1 MELTLA
7 QIIETT
13 GATVVPAGVPRETRI
28 SGWSIDSR
36 TVKPGDLFFAIRG
49 ERHDG
54 RGFVE
59 AALAAGA
66 AAAVVE
72 PPDTLGVLQELAR
85 FARRRWG
92 GEVIGVTGSAG
103 KTTTKDMIA
112 AFLGVRGCVGK
123 TIGNFNNHIGLPLS
137 ILRLPE
143 EARIAVLEMGMNH
156 AGEIRALARIAEPQI
171 GVITNVGY
179 AHVEAFSSIDGVA
192 TAKREL
198 IEELPESGLAILN
211 ADDER
216 VLAFREWHRGRTIT
230 YGFSHAAE
238 VRAVEWQSGPGGS
251 EFTVHGVRFR
261 MALSGRHSAL
271 NVLAGLATAH
281 ARGISYQ
288 ELVPAVAELRP
299 GAMRGERFVRNG
311 ITILN
316 DSYNSNPEAARGMI
330 DVLHE
335 EPARRRIAVLGE
347 MLELGRMAEGLHR
360 DLGSYVAHADVDVL
374 VGVCGVSRL
383 MVEQARQAGMDD
395 HAAFFF
401 EDADSAGAFLLG
413 FVRPGDAVLFKGSRG
428 VHLERAIAG
437 MENGL

>member
-7 QIIETT
+7 QVVEVT
-13 GATVVPAGVPRETRI
+13 GATVVPAGIPGETRI

-36 TVKPGDLFFAIRG
+36 TTKPGDLFFAIRG
-49 ERHDG
+49 EVHDG
-54 RGFVE
+54 RSFVE

-66 AAAVVE
+66 VAAVVE
-72 PPDTLGVLQELAR
+72 PPYTLVVLQQLAR
-85 FARRRWG
+85 FARQQWG
-92 GEVIGVTGSAG
+92 GEMIAVTGSAG

-112 AFLGVRGCVGK
+112 AFLGLRGCVGK

-137 ILRLPE
+137 ILRLPD

-179 AHVEAFSSIDGVA
+179 AHVEAFASIDGVA
-192 TAKREL
+192 AAKREL
-198 IEELPESGLAILN
+198 IEELPAAGLAILN

-216 VLAFREWHRGRTIT
+216 VLAFRDCHRGRTIT
-230 YGFSHAAE
+230 YGFSPAAD
-238 VRAVEWQSGPGGS
+238 VRAVEWESGPGGS

-261 MALSGRHSAL
+261 TELAGRHNAL
-271 NVLAGLATAH
+271 NILAGLATAR
-281 ARGISYQ
+281 AFGIGYE
-288 ELVPAVAELRP
+288 ELAPAVAHLRP
-299 GAMRGERFVRNG
+299 GPMRGERFARNG
-311 ITILN
+311 ITVLN

-330 DVLHE
+330 DVLRE

-360 DLGSYVAHADVDVL
+360 DLGNYVAHADVDVL

-383 MVEQARQAGMDD
+383 MVEQAIQAGMTD
-395 HAAFFF
+395 HTAFFF
-401 EDADSAGAFLLG
+401 EDADSAGVFLRG
-413 FVRPGDAVLFKGSRG
+413 FVQPGDAVLFKASRA

-437 MENGL
+437 MESGF